1 MNDKNSKNSFLDSN
15 TIMAMV
21 ITFGIFIGWQKY
33 VEYKYPKP
41 IDKVE
46 KSVDLNGKGKNV
58 TSAATMTKPGYVKS
72 DTQEIKNQISI
83 PSKSM
88 TVDNDFW
95 KFNVNSNGL
104 SIDNVLI
111 KKINKV
117 ATEPY
122 SFSRTKAFY
131 ATAIDGKVLQ
141 FDFKKTDENTF
152 VGTAR
157 HKDMT
162 VLKTMKINSEKF
174 LIDVTIELKGSKGK
188 SFDVEHL
195 ISGEVQKPKTIL
207 FLPAFQRDEFY
218 LKTTDNDERKVLTVD
233 LVLEKPELYPAS
245 KLVSLGDQYF
255 AAALLNTGK
264 LLPDTT
270 FDQNNKIVDV
280 KVSHKFSPQ
289 IQIDKVEYS
298 LFIGPKNVK
307 LLSSISEDLND
318 LINFTYLGF
327 ISRPIIKALNFFFG
341 IFGNYG
347 IAVIVLTFLI
357 RLMIMPLAVSS
368 FKSMKRMQTIQPE
381 LKRIKEKY
389 KDNPQVLNQK
399 TMKVMKDNKVN
410 PVGGCLPMLLQMP
423 IFFAFYRALSE
434 SVDLYQAPFFGW
446 ITDLS
451 KMDPYFLFPILSM
464 AGMVIHQLV
473 TPSTMDK
480 MQKRMM
486 MIMPVV
492 FGILFVTLPSALTL
506 YMAVSTWF
514 GIGQHVIFLRD
525 KPAAA

>member
-1 MNDKNSKNSFLDSN
+1 MSGKNKNSFLDSN

-41 IDKVE
+41 PQQAE
-46 KSVDLNGKGKNV
+46 NSVDKAGEKTV
-58 TSAATMTKPGYVKS
+58 TSAAVMKAADSSAQNTS
-72 DTQEIKNQISI
+72 DTISPI
-83 PSKSM
+83 VSVPEKIM
-88 TVDNDFW
+88 TVENDFW
-95 KFNVNSNGL
+95 SFDINSKGLAVENVQ
-104 SIDNVLI
+104 IR
-111 KKINKV
+111 KINKV
-117 ATEPY
+117 ATKPY
-122 SFSRTKAFY
+122 EFENSESLYSTS
-131 ATAIDGKVLQ
+131 IDGKALE
-141 FDFKKTDENTF
+141 FDFNQTDEKTF
-152 VGTAR
+152 VGRAT
-157 HKDMT
+157 HQGMSIIKT
-162 VLKTMKINSEKF
+162 LKVNSEKF
-174 LIDVTIELKGSKGK
+174 LIEVSLKLEGHDDK
-188 SFDVEHL
+188 SFDVEHV
-195 ISGEVQKPKTIL
+195 ISGEVKEAKSVL
-207 FLPAFQRDEFY
+207 FLPALQRNELY
-218 LKTTDNDERKVLTVD
+218 IKTTNDDERKVLSTD
-233 LVLEKPELYPAS
+233 EVLEKPELYTAS

-255 AAALLNTGK
+255 AAAFLNTGK

-270 FDQNNKIVDV
+270 YNQNNKRVDV
-280 KVSHKFSPQ
+280 KVSHKFSSQ
-289 IQIDKVEYS
+289 IQVDELSYS
-298 LFIGPKNVK
+298 LFIGPKNVG

-318 LINFTYLGF
+318 LINFTFLGF

-341 IFGNYG
+341 VFGNYG
-347 IAVIVLTFLI
+347 VAVIVLTLLI

-389 KDNPQVLNQK
+389 KDQPQILNQK
-399 TMKVMKDNKVN
+399 TMQVMKENKVN

-451 KMDPYFLFPILSM
+451 QMDPYFLFPILSM
-464 AGMVIHQLV
+464 AGMAIHQLV
-473 TPSTMDK
+473 TPSSMDK

-486 MIMPVV
+486 LIMPIV
-492 FGILFVTLPSALTL
+492 FGILFVTLPAALTL

-514 GIGQHVIFLRD
+514 GIGQHAIFLRD

>member
-1 MNDKNSKNSFLDSN
+1 
-15 TIMAMV
+15 MV

-41 IDKVE
+41 VKKVE
-46 KSVDLNGKGKNV
+46 KTVEKNLKV
-58 TSAATMTKPGYVKS
+58 TSGSTIGKAGETTES
-72 DTQEIKNQISI
+72 ETEEIKKQISV
-83 PSKSM
+83 PSKSI
-88 TVDNDFW
+88 TVDNEYW
-95 KFNVNSNGL
+95 KFDINSNGL
-104 SIDNVLI
+104 SVDNVLI

-122 SFSRTKAFY
+122 KFARTKAFY
-131 ATAIDGKVLQ
+131 ATAINGKVLQ
-141 FDFKKTDENTF
+141 FDFSKVDENTF
-152 VGTAR
+152 VGNSVYEGMAVR
-157 HKDMT
+157 
-162 VLKTMKINSEKF
+162 KTMRVNSKKF
-174 LIDVTIELKGSKGK
+174 LIDVKIDFQDSKNK
-188 SFDVEHL
+188 SFNVEHL
-195 ISGEVQKPKTIL
+195 VSGEVEKPKTIL

-218 LKTTDNDERKVLTVD
+218 LKTTSDDERKVLTID

-245 KLVSLGDQYF
+245 KLISLGDQYF
-255 AAALLNTGK
+255 AAAFLNKGK

-270 FDQNNKIVDV
+270 FNQNNKIVDV

-289 IQIDKVEYS
+289 IQVDKIEYS
-298 LFIGPKNVK
+298 LFIGPKNVG

-327 ISRPIIKALNFFFG
+327 IARPIIKALNFFFG

-347 IAVIVLTFLI
+347 IAVIILTILI

-368 FKSMKRMQTIQPE
+368 FKSMKRMQIIQPE

-389 KDNPQVLNQK
+389 KDKPQILNQK
-399 TMKVMKDNKVN
+399 TMQVMKDNKVN

-464 AGMVIHQLV
+464 TGMVIHQLV

-486 MIMPVV
+486 LIMPVV
-492 FGILFVTLPSALTL
+492 FGVLFVTLPSALTL